1 MNCLFFQKWVSATQF
16 SSKIITP
23 LLYFR
28 YFFKE
33 TDLTPVLKALNDAV
47 TRTFPMIKYTPISR
61 QEKIKA
67 FVADYF
73 PRAVYDMIYA

>member
-1 MNCLFFQKWVSATQF
+1 MPHNFQAK
-16 SSKIITP
+16 
-23 LLYFR
+23 LLHLCYIFGI
-28 YFFKE
+28 FKE

-67 FVADYF
+67 LVADYF